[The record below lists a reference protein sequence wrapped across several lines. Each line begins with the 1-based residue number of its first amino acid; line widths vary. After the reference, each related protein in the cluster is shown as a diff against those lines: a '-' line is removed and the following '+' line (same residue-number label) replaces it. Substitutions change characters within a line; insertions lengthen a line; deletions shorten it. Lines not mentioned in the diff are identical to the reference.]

1 MSRLSDVQS
10 PNVVAKLE
18 GADPE
23 LRDEYVVYSAHL
35 DHDGIMESIE
45 GDNIFNGAY
54 DNASGT
60 AVLLEMARAFQCL
73 PEPPRRSILFLGT
86 TAEEKGLLGADYF
99 AQDPTVP
106 RESIVA
112 NLNVDSPLMLYPPK
126 DVVVFGGEHSSLGR
140 TFERAAS
147 HLGLSISPDPMPEE
161 VIFVRSDQFPFV
173 RHGIPAAFAIV
184 GFESGDPEINGAA
197 ATRTWLTTVYH
208 TPKDDFSQ
216 KMDFETGALYARVNF
231 LAGYLVAQ
239 SSEPPTWNDG
249 DFFGTLFA
257 EKQEPGR

>member
-1 MSRLSDVQS
+1 
-10 PNVVAKLE
+10 
-18 GADPE
+18 
-23 LRDEYVVYSAHL
+23 
-35 DHDGIMESIE
+35 
-45 GDNIFNGAY
+45 
-54 DNASGT
+54 
-60 AVLLEMARAFQCL
+60 MARAFQCL

-112 NLNVDSPLMLYPPK
+112 NLNVDSPLMLYPFK

-184 GFESGDPEINGAA
+184 GFESGDPEIDGAA